1 MMTPVRPYA
10 MALTALVIAALSAL
24 PCQGAVHTVTDL
36 GDSTPGGAPGQL
48 RRLITDAA
56 DGDTI
61 IVPVGVITLTCPR
74 CAFENP
80 PAIAEQPEEV
90 LRRGLA
96 HLQEAEFLYGT
107 IIDEVA
113 GDGLVITL

>member
-10 MALTALVIAALSAL
+10 MALTAPVIAALSAL

-36 GDSTPGGAPGQL
+36 GDSTPSGAPGQL

-61 IVPVGVITLTCPR
+61 IVPVGVITLTSAAGDDANASGDLDITKNLIIEGAGPD
-74 CAFENP
+74 
-80 PAIAEQPEEV
+80 
-90 LRRGLA
+90 L
-96 HLQEAEFLYGT
+96 T

>member
-61 IVPVGVITLTCPR
+61 IVPAGVITLTGAAGDDANASGDLDITKNVIIEGAGPD
-74 CAFENP
+74 
-80 PAIAEQPEEV
+80 
-90 LRRGLA
+90 L
-96 HLQEAEFLYGT
+96 T